1 VTALSQGFNATTQTL
16 ARVSGGTGID
26 TLQLADGVT
35 LDLTAIANTGFGLDV
50 NGSGG
55 SRIQSIEVIDME
67 TDTAANTLNLR
78 LSDVLDMSGMNV
90 FNSSNTSL
98 VSGTALDAA
107 VAKHQV
113 AIYGDAADSLN
124 LGAATGWSSTG
135 NVVSYNG
142 HNLVV
147 YNNTNTAVQLL
158 IDQAMVDAGRVLM

>member
-1 VTALSQGFNATTQTL
+1 MLGAQFDDRLNLQL
-16 ARVSGGTGID
+16 EH
-26 TLQLADGVT
+26 LQLADGVT
-35 LDLTAIANTGFGLDV
+35 LDLTAIPNTGYGLDV

-98 VSGTALDAA
+98 VSGTALDAT

-113 AIYGDAADSLN
+113 AIYGDAVDSLN
-124 LGAATGWSSTG
+124 LGAATGWSPTG
-135 NVVSYNG
+135 NVVRYNG